1 MFRLNDSTKGDN
13 GHLSGSTTPAVQ
25 EDGYWEALMRQGEVA
40 ALVEPPPWATNGH
53 SSAPCQDDYGQDDDQ
68 NDWKRAECLLE
79 QKECCHLAVVGFNRG
94 GLLVQFGGLT
104 GFVPS
109 SHLVDFPGV
118 VDPIE
123 REDALKRRL
132 GEALKLQVIEIDRPQ
147 ARLILSERIA
157 REAERGESL
166 FARINAGDIL
176 TGRVSNLR
184 RFGAFVDL
192 GGYEGLIH
200 ISELSWGRVN
210 YPGDVVRPGDTV
222 QVYVLDVDPAER
234 KIQLSLKHLQ
244 SDPWR
249 DVAQRFR
256 AGQVVRGEVTNVVSF
271 GAFVRLGRIRQ
282 PPHRPEPAPGAQAP
296 ARRLAG
302 RRWHRR
308 TGLVDAVPLRSRCFR
323 KKLSPHAVQLFS
335 PQRRRGV
342 GLPPALP
349 APLFC
354 SGAEL

>member
-1 MFRLNDSTKGDN
+1 MFRLNDSVKNHN
-13 GHLSGSTTPAVQ
+13 GRFSESTPATAQ
-25 EDGYWEALMRQGEVA
+25 EDGYWEALMHQGEVA
-40 ALVEPPPWATNGH
+40 ALVEPPPWVGNGH
-53 SSAPCQDDYGQDDDQ
+53 SNAPCHDDYERADELT
-68 NDWKRAECLLE
+68 DWKRAQCLLE
-79 QKECCHLAVVGFNRG
+79 QKEFCHLLVVGHNRG
-94 GLLVQFGGLT
+94 GLLVQFGALT

-109 SHLVDFPGV
+109 SHLVDFPGI

-132 GEALKLQVIEIDRPQ
+132 GEELKLQVIEIDRPQ

-166 FARINAGDIL
+166 FARIKAGDTL

-222 QVYVLDVDPAER
+222 EVYVLDVDPAER

-249 DVAQRFR
+249 DVAQRFC
-256 AGQVVRGEVTNVVSF
+256 AGEIVKGEVTNVVSF
-271 GAFVRLGRIRQ
+271 GAFVRLDEGIEGLIHISELAEGTFLHPRNVLREGQHVDVKVLSVESGNRRIGLSLRQ
-282 PPHRPEPAPGAQAP
+282 AHKPHHAVWPDGA
-296 ARRLAG
+296 G
-302 RRWHRR
+302 
-308 TGLVDAVPLRSRCFR
+308 VAVPAF
-323 KKLSPHAVQLFS
+323 
-335 PQRRRGV
+335 
-342 GLPPALP
+342 
-349 APLFC
+349 
-354 SGAEL
+354 

>member
-1 MFRLNDSTKGDN
+1 MFRLNNGVRSHN
-13 GHLSGSTTPAVQ
+13 GHAVNPAPATDQ
-25 EDGYWEALMRQGEVA
+25 TDGYWDALMQQGEVA
-40 ALVEPPPWATNGH
+40 ALVDPPPWIGN
-53 SSAPCQDDYGQDDDQ
+53 
-68 NDWKRAECLLE
+68 NRAEAHYPDSHEHAEVQGDWPRAEQLLE
-79 QKECCHLAVVGFNRG
+79 QKECCYLRVIGNNRG
-94 GLLVQFGGLT
+94 GLLVQFGDLI

-118 VDPIE
+118 ADPFE
-123 REDALKRRL
+123 REDALRSRL
-132 GEALKLQVIEIDRPQ
+132 DQELKLQVIEIDRQQ

-166 FARINAGDIL
+166 FARIKTGDTL

-210 YPGDVVRPGDTV
+210 YPGDVVRPGDEV

-249 DVAQRFR
+249 DVAQRFQS
-256 AGQVVRGEVTNVVSF
+256 GEIVNGEVTNVVSF
-271 GAFVRLGRIRQ
+271 GAFVRLADGIEGLIHISELAEGTFLHPRNVLREGQHVDVKILSVEADHRRIGLSLRQ
-282 PPHRPEPAPGAQAP
+282 ARVSLRAAPLQASLSTAVP
-296 ARRLAG
+296 AR
-302 RRWHRR
+302 
-308 TGLVDAVPLRSRCFR
+308 
-323 KKLSPHAVQLFS
+323 
-335 PQRRRGV
+335 
-342 GLPPALP
+342 
-349 APLFC
+349 
-354 SGAEL
+354 

>member
-1 MFRLNDSTKGDN
+1 MFRLNDGKTSDN
-13 GHLSGSTTPAVQ
+13 GHFSGSTPATAQ
-25 EDGYWEALMRQGEVA
+25 EDGYWDALMSQGEVA
-40 ALVEPPPWATNGH
+40 ALVEPPPWANNGH
-53 SSAPCQDDYGQDDDQ
+53 SNTSCQDDYRQDDDQ
-68 NDWKRAECLLE
+68 SDWKRAECLLE
-79 QKECCHLAVVGFNRG
+79 QKECCHLVVVGHNRG

-123 REDALKRRL
+123 REDGLKRRL

-166 FARINAGDIL
+166 FARIKAGDTL

-210 YPGDVVRPGDTV
+210 YPGDVVRPGDAV

-256 AGQVVRGEVTNVVSF
+256 AGETVKGEVTNVVSF
-271 GAFVRLGRIRQ
+271 GAFVRLDEGIEGLIHISELAEGTFLHPRNVLREGQHVDVKVLSVESDNRRIGLSLRQ
-282 PPHRPEPAPGAQAP
+282 ARKPQRAVWPEGA
-296 ARRLAG
+296 G
-302 RRWHRR
+302 I
-308 TGLVDAVPLRSRCFR
+308 AVP
-323 KKLSPHAVQLFS
+323 
-335 PQRRRGV
+335 
-342 GLPPALP
+342 AL
-349 APLFC
+349 
-354 SGAEL
+354 

>member
-1 MFRLNDSTKGDN
+1 MFRLNDASKGHN
-13 GHLSGSTTPAVQ
+13 GHFAGSTPASTQ
-25 EDGYWEALMRQGEVA
+25 DDGYWEALMHQGEVA
-40 ALVEPPPWATNGH
+40 GLGEPPPWIGNGH
-53 SSAPCQDDYGQDDDQ
+53 TGAPCPDDFERVDDQ
-68 NDWKRAECLLE
+68 TDWQRAEQLMD
-79 QKECCHLAVVGFNRG
+79 QKECCFLRVIGHNRG

-118 VDPIE
+118 VDPME
-123 REDALKRRL
+123 REEALKRRL
-132 GEALKLQVIEIDRPQ
+132 NEELKLVVIEIDRPQ

-166 FARINAGDIL
+166 FARIKAGDIL

-210 YPGDVVRPGDTV
+210 YPGDVVRPGDVV

-234 KIQLSLKHLQ
+234 KIQLSLKYLQ

-256 AGQVVRGEVTNVVSF
+256 AGETVEGEVTNVVSF
-271 GAFVRLGRIRQ
+271 GAFVRLDDGIEGLIHISELAEGTFLHPRNVLREGQRVEVRILGV
-282 PPHRPEPAPGAQAP
+282 EPANRRIGLSLRQVRSAQRAAAQAGVAMAMP
-296 ARRLAG
+296 AI
-302 RRWHRR
+302 
-308 TGLVDAVPLRSRCFR
+308 
-323 KKLSPHAVQLFS
+323 
-335 PQRRRGV
+335 
-342 GLPPALP
+342 
-349 APLFC
+349 
-354 SGAEL
+354 

>member
-1 MFRLNDSTKGDN
+1 MFRLNDSTKGQN
-13 GHLSGSTTPAVQ
+13 GHFSGSTPETVQ
-25 EDGYWEALMRQGEVA
+25 EDGYWEALMLQGEVA
-40 ALVEPPPWATNGH
+40 ALVEPPPWVGNGQ
-53 SSAPCQDDYGQDDDQ
+53 SGAPCQDSYELADDQ
-68 NDWKRAECLLE
+68 TEWQRAECLLE
-79 QKECCHLAVVGFNRG
+79 QKECCHLRVVGHNRG
-94 GLLVQFGGLT
+94 GLLVQFGALT

-109 SHLVDFPGV
+109 SHLVDFPGI

-132 GEALKLQVIEIDRPQ
+132 GEDLKLQVIEIDRPQ

-166 FARINAGDIL
+166 FARIKAGDTL

-210 YPGDVVRPGDTV
+210 YPGDVVRPGDLV
-222 QVYVLDVDPAER
+222 EVYVLDVDPAER

-249 DVAQRFR
+249 NVPQRFR
-256 AGQVVRGEVTNVVSF
+256 AGEVVRGEVTNVVSF
-271 GAFVRLGRIRQ
+271 GAFVRLDDGIEGLIHISELAEGTFLHPRNVLREGQHVDVKVLSVEAGNRRIGLSLRQ
-282 PPHRPEPAPGAQAP
+282 ARKPQHSVWPDGA
-296 ARRLAG
+296 G
-302 RRWHRR
+302 
-308 TGLVDAVPLRSRCFR
+308 VAVP
-323 KKLSPHAVQLFS
+323 
-335 PQRRRGV
+335 
-342 GLPPALP
+342 AL
-349 APLFC
+349 
-354 SGAEL
+354 

>member
-1 MFRLNDSTKGDN
+1 MFRLNDSTKGHN
-13 GHLSGSTTPAVQ
+13 GHSAGPTPAGAPD
-25 EDGYWEALMRQGEVA
+25 DGYWEALMNQGEVA
-40 ALVEPPPWATNGH
+40 ALVDPPPWIGNGH
-53 SSAPCQDDYGQDDDQ
+53 TATPCPDDHPQSEDQ
-68 NDWKRAECLLE
+68 GDWQRAEQMLQ
-79 QKECCHLAVVGFNRG
+79 QKECCLLQVIGHNRG

-109 SHLVDFPGV
+109 SHLVDFPGI

-123 REDALKRRL
+123 REEALRCRL
-132 GEALKLQVIEIDRPQ
+132 GQDLKLQVIEIDRPQ

-166 FARINAGDIL
+166 FARLRAGDIL

-210 YPGDVVRPGDTV
+210 YPGDVVRPGDVV
-222 QVYVLDVDPAER
+222 QVYVLDVDPQER
-234 KIQLSLKHLQ
+234 KIQLSLKHMQ

-256 AGQVVRGEVTNVVSF
+256 AGEVVTGEVTNVVSF
-271 GAFVRLGRIRQ
+271 GAFVRLDDGIEGLIHISELAEGTFLHPRNVLREGQRVEVRVLSVESANRRIGLSLRQ
-282 PPHRPEPAPGAQAP
+282 
-296 ARRLAG
+296 AR
-302 RRWHRR
+302 
-308 TGLVDAVPLRSRCFR
+308 VPLRAQ
-323 KKLSPHAVQLFS
+323 PHVSASAAV
-335 PQRRRGV
+335 PV
-342 GLPPALP
+342 I
-349 APLFC
+349 
-354 SGAEL
+354 

>member
-1 MFRLNDSTKGDN
+1 MFRLNDSTKGHN
-13 GHLSGSTTPAVQ
+13 GHFAGSASAPVQ
-25 EDGYWEALMRQGEVA
+25 DDGYWEALMHQGEVA
-40 ALVEPPPWATNGH
+40 ALVDPPPWVGNGH
-53 SSAPCQDDYGQDDDQ
+53 SDSPCHDSIEQADDQ
-68 NDWKRAECLLE
+68 NDWQRAQCLLE
-79 QKECCHLAVVGFNRG
+79 QKECCHLLVIGHNRG
-94 GLLVQFGGLT
+94 GLLVQFGSLT

-109 SHLVDFPGV
+109 SHLVDFPGI
-118 VDPIE
+118 VDLIE

-132 GEALKLQVIEIDRPQ
+132 GEQLKLQVIEIDRPQ

-166 FARINAGDIL
+166 FARIKAGDIL

-210 YPGDVVRPGDTV
+210 YPGDVVRPGDVV

-256 AGQVVRGEVTNVVSF
+256 VGETVTGEVTNVVSF
-271 GAFVRLGRIRQ
+271 GAFVRLDEGIEGLIHISELAEGTFLHPRNVLCEGQHVQVKVLSVESGNRRIGLSLRQ
-282 PPHRPEPAPGAQAP
+282 
-296 ARRLAG
+296 ARVSQRAASQLSAG
-302 RRWHRR
+302 
-308 TGLVDAVPLRSRCFR
+308 VAVP
-323 KKLSPHAVQLFS
+323 AM
-335 PQRRRGV
+335 
-342 GLPPALP
+342 
-349 APLFC
+349 
-354 SGAEL
+354 

>member
-1 MFRLNDSTKGDN
+1 MFRLNDGTKSHN
-13 GHLSGSTTPAVQ
+13 GHFAGPAPADAQ
-25 EDGYWEALMRQGEVA
+25 DDGYWEALMRQGEVA
-40 ALVEPPPWATNGH
+40 SPGERPPWIGNGH
-53 SSAPCQDDYGQDDDQ
+53 SGAPCAEDAERADDHC
-68 NDWKRAECLLE
+68 DWQRAEQLLE
-79 QKECCHLAVVGFNRG
+79 RKECCHLRVTGHNRG
-94 GLLVQFGGLT
+94 GLLVQFGSLT

-123 REDALKRRL
+123 REEALKRRL
-132 GEALKLQVIEIDRPQ
+132 DDELKLQVIEIDRPQ

-166 FARINAGDIL
+166 FARIKAGDTL

-210 YPGDVVRPGDTV
+210 YPGDVVRPGDVV

-234 KIQLSLKHLQ
+234 KIQLSLKYLQ

-249 DVAQRFR
+249 NVSHRFR
-256 AGQVVRGEVTNVVSF
+256 AGETVEGEVTNVVSF
-271 GAFVRLGRIRQ
+271 GAFVRLDDGIEGLIHISELAEGTFLHPRNVLREGQHVDVKILSV
-282 PPHRPEPAPGAQAP
+282 EPANRRIGLSLRQVRVAQRTVAH
-296 ARRLAG
+296 AG
-302 RRWHRR
+302 
-308 TGLVDAVPLRSRCFR
+308 VAVAVP
-323 KKLSPHAVQLFS
+323 VM
-335 PQRRRGV
+335 
-342 GLPPALP
+342 
-349 APLFC
+349 
-354 SGAEL
+354 

>member
-1 MFRLNDSTKGDN
+1 MFRSNDGKNSDN
-13 GHLSGSTTPAVQ
+13 GHFSGSTPATVQ
-25 EDGYWEALMRQGEVA
+25 EDGYWDALMSQGEVA
-40 ALVEPPPWATNGH
+40 ALVEPPPWASNGH
-53 SSAPCQDDYGQDDDQ
+53 SNTPCQDDYGQGDDQ
-68 NDWKRAECLLE
+68 VDWKRAGCLLE
-79 QKECCHLAVVGFNRG
+79 QKECCHLVVVGFNRG

-166 FARINAGDIL
+166 FARIKAGDIL

-222 QVYVLDVDPAER
+222 QVYVLDVDPTER

-256 AGQVVRGEVTNVVSF
+256 AGEIVRGEVTNVVSF
-271 GAFVRLGRIRQ
+271 GAFVRLDEGIEGLIHISELAEGTFLHPRNVLREGQHVDVKVLSVESDNRRIGLSLRQ
-282 PPHRPEPAPGAQAP
+282 ARKTRHAAWPEGA
-296 ARRLAG
+296 G
-302 RRWHRR
+302 I
-308 TGLVDAVPLRSRCFR
+308 AVP
-323 KKLSPHAVQLFS
+323 
-335 PQRRRGV
+335 
-342 GLPPALP
+342 AL
-349 APLFC
+349 
-354 SGAEL
+354 